1 MKSMLTAFAFSCLV
15 LAGGAESCLA
25 PASRL
30 DCPRLM
36 KAEWNSAERGAA
48 QADCEFYNASIARG
62 GDAWGDFA
70 APNASLPRGRGK
82 DEIRAAYKRTY
93 ADPSFRLSW
102 HPERAAQFGSSYVVT
117 SGPYELHLE
126 RAGKDQLGR
135 GTYITVWH
143 RQADGSWL
151 FVWDGGEEA
160 AEQK

>member
-15 LAGGAESCLA
+15 LAGGAESSLA
-25 PASRL
+25 LASRL

-82 DEIRAAYKRTY
+82 
-93 ADPSFRLSW
+93 
-102 HPERAAQFGSSYVVT
+102 
-117 SGPYELHLE
+117 LE
-126 RAGKDQLGR
+126 AMSVKKAG
-135 GTYITVWH
+135 
-143 RQADGSWL
+143 
-151 FVWDGGEEA
+151 
-160 AEQK
+160 